1 MVSILRALLVG
12 LGLWAAG
19 PVPTAEAQPPAAE
32 SLLRVGTFPDNRP
45 WEFKEDGRL
54 VGFEV
59 DLIEAIGK
67 RLSLRIE
74 FVGMAFGELLP
85 ALAGDRIDVAMCSI
99 TVTPE
104 RRQRFD
110 FTQPYYQT
118 SQGMVVMKS
127 AHVRSLEDLVGKR
140 VGTEAA
146 STNEKWLSENRARYG
161 FGPTVPIVGLERAL
175 QLLHA
180 GDLDAYFGDLPALL
194 YQLLK
199 RPELAV
205 VVRLPTD
212 DHYAI
217 ALRLNSPLTVRI
229 DGALGEL
236 KKDGTLAA
244 IHQRWFGMKPEPD
257 SPVTT
262 VLPRP

>member
-12 LGLWAAG
+12 LALWAAG
-19 PVPTAEAQPPAAE
+19 AMPAAEAQAPAGPV
-32 SLLRVGTFPDNRP
+32 LRVGTFPDNPP
-45 WEFKEDGRL
+45 WEFREDGHL

-59 DLIEAIGK
+59 DLIEAIGT
-67 RLSLRIE
+67 RLGMRID

-85 ALAGDRIDVAMCSI
+85 ALAGDRIDVAMCSMSI
-99 TVTPE
+99 TPE
-104 RRQRFD
+104 RRRRFD
-110 FTQPYYQT
+110 FTQPYYRT

-127 AHVRSLEDLVGKR
+127 ARVRSLEDLAGKR
-140 VGTEAA
+140 VGTEAG
-146 STNEKWLSENRARYG
+146 STNEQWLSDNRARYG
-161 FGPTVPIVGLERAL
+161 FGPTVPVVGLERAL
-175 QLLHA
+175 ELLSA
-180 GDLDAYFGDLPALL
+180 GEIDAYFGDLPALL

-205 VVRLPTD
+205 VERLPTED
-212 DHYAI
+212 RYAM
-217 ALRLNSPLTVRI
+217 ALRLNSPLTARI
-229 DGALGEL
+229 DGALSGL

-257 SPVTT
+257 SPVIT